1 MAGLREIVEAEALEP
16 APYGLLSLRDPQVT
30 GDDRWLDGFTYES
43 RACNHTVRLLDICG
57 GNDPYDAILPADPA
71 PPAWRDYKS
80 FAIEAY
86 DKCSTFGYEQRDV
99 ERRAVD
105 ALELC
110 TQKALEAEFWSGA
123 LAKANSYDDNRY
135 LASSDFTTDLTPDPG
150 TAIKVRYG
158 LALLEQGLADCG
170 CGTRGVIHVTPAVA
184 SVLPVKEK
192 GDHLETQLGNYIIVG
207 SGYPGTGPDGNLP
220 GNGVY
225 MYATGMV
232 SVRLGRSEAV
242 GTLNQQVRTS
252 DNTWEARAQRGAAV
266 TWDGCCAYAVHVDLA
281 LDYA

>member
-30 GDDRWLDGFTYES
+30 NDERWIDGFTYES

-57 GNDPYDAILPADPA
+57 GNDPYDAIIPPDPA
-71 PPAWRDYKS
+71 PPEWRDYKS

-86 DKCSTFGYEQRDV
+86 DKCTTFGYEQRDV
-99 ERRAVD
+99 EQRAID

-110 TQKALEAEFWSGA
+110 TQKALEAEFWTGA
-123 LAKANSYDDNRY
+123 LAQANGYGDNRY
-135 LASSDFTTDLTPDPG
+135 LAGSDVTDVTPGGGPV
-150 TAIKVRYG
+150 KVRYG
-158 LALLEQGLADCG
+158 LALLEQAIASCG
-170 CGTRGVIHVTPAVA
+170 CGARGVVHMTPEVG

-207 SGYPGTGPDGNLP
+207 SGYPGTGPDGNMP
-220 GNGVY
+220 GTGVY

-252 DNTWEARAQRGAAV
+252 DNTWEVRAQRPAAV
-266 TWDGCCAYAVHVDLA
+266 TWDGCCAFGVHVDLA